1 MILYI
6 TGIVFCFAI
15 GIFLGINVSK
25 EINRQDERLAFFHK
39 EMHQQMEINNLKCE
53 LNRKDKLI
61 TEWLDNKE
69 E

>member
-1 MILYI
+1 MFYY
-6 TGIVFCFAI
+6 T
-15 GIFLGINVSK
+15 
-25 EINRQDERLAFFHK
+25 DERLAFFHK

-61 TEWLDNKE
+61 AEWLDNKE

>member
-6 TGIVFCFAI
+6 TGIVFCFAT
-15 GIFLGINVSK
+15 GIFLGINVS
-25 EINRQDERLAFFHK
+25 K

-61 TEWLDNKE
+61 AEWIDNKE